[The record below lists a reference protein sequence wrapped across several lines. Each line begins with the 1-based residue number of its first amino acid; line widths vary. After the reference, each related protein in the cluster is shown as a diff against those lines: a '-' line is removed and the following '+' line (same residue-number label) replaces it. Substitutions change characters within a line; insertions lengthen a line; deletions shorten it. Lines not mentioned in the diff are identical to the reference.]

1 MKSFINN
8 NTEKI
13 FITGEKKL
21 IGSVKVSGAKNAAL
35 PLMALSLIINE
46 GYNLNNVPD
55 LADTRL
61 MSNLLINLGIKIDWK
76 KGNLNFDGKPKK
88 DEASYDL
95 VRQMRASIL
104 VLGPL
109 LVSKG
114 SAKVP
119 LPGGCAI
126 GSRPIDLHV
135 MVMEALGA
143 KIIFDSG
150 FIIGSIND
158 EGLKGAIINFP
169 KVSVGATES
178 AIMTAVLANGQT
190 KILNAA
196 KEPEI
201 TDLANCL
208 NKAGGDIKGVG
219 TNTLIINGVRKLNK
233 VSHSVVSDR
242 IEAGSFAIASS
253 ITKGNVEINNINPK
267 NLTEFINVLK
277 YTGSEIEI
285 SENSIK
291 VMCLQRP
298 RPLNVATDPYPGFP
312 TDLQAQ
318 YMALM
323 AIANGKTLIKETIF
337 ENRFMH
343 VPELMRMGAK
353 IFVNHQ
359 EAKVQGVKKL
369 KGAKVMASDLRASM
383 CLILG
388 ALAACG
394 TSEIDG
400 IFHLD
405 RGYEN
410 LESKLSNLGAIIK
423 RSNRE
428 I

>member
-1 MKSFINN
+1 MNSFTNN

-13 FITGEKKL
+13 YITGEQKL
-21 IGSVKVSGAKNAAL
+21 TGSVNISGAKNAAL
-35 PLMALSLIINE
+35 PLMTLSLIINKDF
-46 GYNLNNVPD
+46 NLYNVPD

-61 MSNLLINLGIKIDWK
+61 MSNLLVDLGIEINWK
-76 KGNLNFDGKPKK
+76 KGILNFNGKPKK

-109 LVSKG
+109 LASKG

-143 KIIFDSG
+143 NVTFDSG
-150 FIIGSIND
+150 FIISSLSN
-158 EGLKGAIINFP
+158 EGLKGGVINFP

-178 AIMTAVLANGQT
+178 AIMTAVLAKGQT
-190 KILNAA
+190 KIFNAA
-196 KEPEI
+196 REPEV

-208 NKAGGDIKGVG
+208 NKAGADIKGIG
-219 TNTLIINGVRKLNK
+219 TDILIINGVKELNK

-253 ITKGNVEINNINPK
+253 ITMGNVEINNINPK
-267 NLTEFINVLK
+267 NLTEFTNVLK
-277 YTGSEIEI
+277 LTGSKVEIF
-285 SENSIK
+285 ENSMK
-291 VMCLQRP
+291 VSCSQKP
-298 RPLNVATDPYPGFP
+298 KTHDVKTDPYPGFP

-323 AIANGKTLIKETIF
+323 AIANGKTLIRETIF

-353 IFVNHQ
+353 IFVNQQ
-359 EAKVQGVKKL
+359 EAEIHGVKKL
-369 KGAKVMASDLRASM
+369 KGARVMASDLRASM
-383 CLILG
+383 CLILA
-388 ALAACG
+388 ALAASG

-400 IFHLD
+400 LNHLD

-410 LESKLSNLGAIIK
+410 LEDKLTNLGAIIK
-423 RSNRE
+423 RSN
-428 I
+428 

>member
-1 MKSFINN
+1 MRDFPNYNS
-8 NTEKI
+8 EKI
-13 FITGEKKL
+13 FITGENKL
-21 IGSVKVSGAKNAAL
+21 NGKVKISGAKNAAL
-35 PLMALSLIINE
+35 PLMALSLIINKDFT
-46 GYNLNNVPD
+46 LFNVPD

-61 MSNLLINLGIKIDWK
+61 MSSLLIDLGINIDWK
-76 KGNLNFDGKPKK
+76 NGKVDFNGAPKK

-95 VRQMRASIL
+95 VRKMRASIL

-109 LVSKG
+109 LASRG

-135 MVMEALGA
+135 MVMETLGA
-143 KIIFDSG
+143 KIYFDSG
-150 FIIGSIND
+150 FIIGSLD
-158 EGLKGAIINFP
+158 TDGLRGGVINFP

-178 AIMTAVLANGQT
+178 AIMTAVLAKGQT
-190 KILNAA
+190 KIINAA
-196 KEPEI
+196 QEPEI

-208 NKAGGDIKGVG
+208 NKAGADINGIG
-219 TNTLIINGVRKLNK
+219 TNTIIINGVDHLNK
-233 VSHSVVSDR
+233 VEYAVVSDR

-253 ITKGNVEINNINPK
+253 LTMGNIEIDNVNPK
-267 NLTEFINVLK
+267 NLDKFLKVLAS
-277 YTGSEIEI
+277 TGSKVEVT
-285 SENSIK
+285 ENSI
-291 VMCLQRP
+291 
-298 RPLNVATDPYPGFP
+298 NVSASVKPKPFDIVTEPHPGFP

-323 AIANGKTLIKETIF
+323 SIANGETFIKETIF

-353 IFVNHQ
+353 ISVNNE
-359 EAKVQGVKKL
+359 EAIVTGVRKL
-369 KGAKVMASDLRASM
+369 KGSKVMASDLRASM

-388 ALAACG
+388 ALAASG

-400 IFHLD
+400 VFHLD

-410 LESKLSNLGAIIK
+410 LEDKLSNLGANIK
-423 RSNRE
+423 RSV
-428 I
+428 

>member
-1 MKSFINN
+1 MRDFPNYNS
-8 NTEKI
+8 EKI
-13 FITGEKKL
+13 FITGENKL
-21 IGSVKVSGAKNAAL
+21 NGKVKISGAKNAAL
-35 PLMALSLIINE
+35 PLMALSLIINKDFT
-46 GYNLNNVPD
+46 LFNVPD

-61 MSNLLINLGIKIDWK
+61 MSSLLINLGINIDWK
-76 KGNLNFDGKPKK
+76 NGKVDFNGAPKK

-95 VRQMRASIL
+95 VRKMRASIL

-109 LVSKG
+109 LASRG

-135 MVMEALGA
+135 MVMETLGA
-143 KIIFDSG
+143 KIYFDSG
-150 FIIGSIND
+150 FIIGSLD
-158 EGLKGAIINFP
+158 TDGLRGGVINFP

-178 AIMTAVLANGQT
+178 AIMTAVLAKGQT
-190 KILNAA
+190 KIINAA
-196 KEPEI
+196 QEPEI

-208 NKAGGDIKGVG
+208 NKAGADINGIG
-219 TNTLIINGVRKLNK
+219 TNTIIINGVDHLNK
-233 VSHSVVSDR
+233 VEYAVVSDR

-253 ITKGNVEINNINPK
+253 LTMGNIEIDNVNPK
-267 NLTEFINVLK
+267 NLDKFLKVLAS
-277 YTGSEIEI
+277 TGSKVEVT
-285 SENSIK
+285 ENSIN
-291 VMCLQRP
+291 VSASVRP
-298 RPLNVATDPYPGFP
+298 KPFNIVTEPHPGFP

-323 AIANGKTLIKETIF
+323 SIANGKTFIKETIF

-353 IFVNHQ
+353 IDVKNQ
-359 EAKVQGVKKL
+359 EAVVTGVRKL
-369 KGAKVMASDLRASM
+369 KGSKVMASDLRASM

-388 ALAACG
+388 ALVASG

-400 IFHLD
+400 VFHLD

-410 LESKLSNLGAIIK
+410 LEDKLSNLGANIK
-423 RSNRE
+423 RSV
-428 I
+428 

>member
-1 MKSFINN
+1 MRDFPSYNS
-8 NTEKI
+8 EKI
-13 FITGEKKL
+13 FITGENKL
-21 IGSVKVSGAKNAAL
+21 NGKVKISGAKNAAL
-35 PLMALSLIINE
+35 PLMALSLIINKDFT
-46 GYNLNNVPD
+46 LFNVPD

-61 MSNLLINLGIKIDWK
+61 MSSLLIDLGINIDWK
-76 KGNLNFDGKPKK
+76 NGKVDFNGAPKK

-95 VRQMRASIL
+95 VRKMRASIL

-109 LVSKG
+109 LASRG

-135 MVMEALGA
+135 MVMETLGA
-143 KIIFDSG
+143 KIYFDSG
-150 FIIGSIND
+150 FIIGSLD
-158 EGLKGAIINFP
+158 TDGLRGGVINFP

-178 AIMTAVLANGQT
+178 AIMTAVLAKGQT
-190 KILNAA
+190 KIINAA
-196 KEPEI
+196 QEPEI

-208 NKAGGDIKGVG
+208 NKAGADINGIG
-219 TNTLIINGVRKLNK
+219 TNTIIINGVDHLNK
-233 VSHSVVSDR
+233 VEYAVVSDR

-253 ITKGNVEINNINPK
+253 LTMGNIEIDNVNPK
-267 NLTEFINVLK
+267 NLDKFLKVLAS
-277 YTGSEIEI
+277 TGSKVVVT
-285 SENSIK
+285 ENSIN
-291 VMCLQRP
+291 VSASVRP
-298 RPLNVATDPYPGFP
+298 KPFNIVTEPHPGFP

-323 AIANGKTLIKETIF
+323 SIANGETFIKETIF

-353 IFVNHQ
+353 ISVNNE
-359 EAKVQGVKKL
+359 EAIVTGVRKL
-369 KGAKVMASDLRASM
+369 KGSKVMASDLRASM

-388 ALAACG
+388 ALAASG

-400 IFHLD
+400 VFHLD

-410 LESKLSNLGAIIK
+410 LEDKLSNLGANIK
-423 RSNRE
+423 RSV
-428 I
+428 

>member
-1 MKSFINN
+1 MRDFPSYNS
-8 NTEKI
+8 EKI
-13 FITGEKKL
+13 FITGENKL
-21 IGSVKVSGAKNAAL
+21 NGKVKISGAKNAAL
-35 PLMALSLIINE
+35 PLMALSLIINKDFT
-46 GYNLNNVPD
+46 LFNVPD

-61 MSNLLINLGIKIDWK
+61 MSSLLIDLGINIDWK
-76 KGNLNFDGKPKK
+76 NGKVDFNGAPKK

-95 VRQMRASIL
+95 VRKMRASIL

-109 LVSKG
+109 LASRG

-135 MVMEALGA
+135 MVMETLGA
-143 KIIFDSG
+143 KIYFDSG
-150 FIIGSIND
+150 FIIGSLD
-158 EGLKGAIINFP
+158 TDGLRGGVINFP

-178 AIMTAVLANGQT
+178 AIMTAVLAKGQT
-190 KILNAA
+190 KIINAA
-196 KEPEI
+196 QEPEI

-208 NKAGGDIKGVG
+208 NKAGADINGIG
-219 TNTLIINGVRKLNK
+219 TNTIIINGVDHLNK
-233 VSHSVVSDR
+233 VEYAVVSDR

-253 ITKGNVEINNINPK
+253 LTMGNIEIDNVNPK
-267 NLTEFINVLK
+267 NLDKFLKVLAS
-277 YTGSEIEI
+277 TGSKVEVT
-285 SENSIK
+285 ENSIN
-291 VMCLQRP
+291 VSASVRP
-298 RPLNVATDPYPGFP
+298 KPFNIVTEPHPGFP

-323 AIANGKTLIKETIF
+323 SIANGETFIKETIF

-353 IFVNHQ
+353 ISVNNE
-359 EAKVQGVKKL
+359 EAIVTGVRKL
-369 KGAKVMASDLRASM
+369 KGSKVMASDLRASM

-388 ALAACG
+388 ALAASG

-400 IFHLD
+400 VFHLD

-410 LESKLSNLGAIIK
+410 LEDKLSNLGANIK
-423 RSNRE
+423 RSV
-428 I
+428 

>member
-1 MKSFINN
+1 MRDFPNYNS
-8 NTEKI
+8 EKI
-13 FITGEKKL
+13 FITGENKL
-21 IGSVKVSGAKNAAL
+21 NGKVKISGAKNAAL
-35 PLMALSLIINE
+35 PLMALSLIINKDFT
-46 GYNLNNVPD
+46 LFNVPD

-61 MSNLLINLGIKIDWK
+61 MSSLLINLGINIDWK
-76 KGNLNFDGKPKK
+76 NGKIDFNGAPKK

-95 VRQMRASIL
+95 VRKMRASIL

-109 LVSKG
+109 LASRG

-135 MVMEALGA
+135 MVMETLGA
-143 KIIFDSG
+143 KIYFDSG
-150 FIIGSIND
+150 FIIGSLD
-158 EGLKGAIINFP
+158 TDGLRGGVINFP

-178 AIMTAVLANGQT
+178 AIMTAVLAKGQT
-190 KILNAA
+190 KIINAA
-196 KEPEI
+196 QEPEI

-208 NKAGGDIKGVG
+208 NKAGADINGIG
-219 TNTLIINGVRKLNK
+219 TNTIIINGVDHLNK
-233 VSHSVVSDR
+233 VEYAVVSDR

-253 ITKGNVEINNINPK
+253 LTMGNIEIDNVNPK
-267 NLTEFINVLK
+267 NLDKFLKVLAS
-277 YTGSEIEI
+277 TGSKVEVT
-285 SENSIK
+285 ENSIN
-291 VMCLQRP
+291 VSASVRP
-298 RPLNVATDPYPGFP
+298 KPFNIVTEPHPGFP

-323 AIANGKTLIKETIF
+323 SIANGETFIKETIF

-353 IFVNHQ
+353 ISVNNE
-359 EAKVQGVKKL
+359 EAIVTGVRKL
-369 KGAKVMASDLRASM
+369 KGSKVMASDLRASM

-388 ALAACG
+388 ALAASG

-400 IFHLD
+400 VFHLD

-410 LESKLSNLGAIIK
+410 LEDKLSNLGANIK
-423 RSNRE
+423 RSV
-428 I
+428 

>member
-1 MKSFINN
+1 MISFTNN
-8 NTEKI
+8 NIEKI
-13 FITGEKKL
+13 YITGKKKL
-21 IGSVKVSGAKNAAL
+21 TGSVNISGAKNAAL
-35 PLMALSLIINE
+35 PLMALSLIINKDF
-46 GYNLNNVPD
+46 NLYNVPD

-61 MSNLLINLGIKIDWK
+61 MSNLLIDLGVKINWN
-76 KGNLNFDGKPKK
+76 KGNVNFYGKPKK

-109 LVSKG
+109 LASKG

-135 MVMEALGA
+135 KVMESLGA
-143 KIIFDSG
+143 NIIFDGG
-150 FIIGSIND
+150 FIIGSLSN
-158 EGLKGAIINFP
+158 EGLKGGNIKFP

-178 AIMTAVLANGQT
+178 AIMTAVLAKGQT
-190 KILNAA
+190 KIYNAA
-196 KEPEI
+196 REPEI
-201 TDLANCL
+201 SDLANCL
-208 NKAGGDIKGVG
+208 NQAGADIKGIG
-219 TNTLIINGVRKLNK
+219 TDILIINGVKELNQ

-253 ITKGNVEINNINPK
+253 ITMGDVEINNVCTK
-267 NLTEFINVLK
+267 NLTEFINVLR
-277 YTGSEIEI
+277 YTGSKVEI
-285 SENSIK
+285 SNNSINVSNSK
-291 VMCLQRP
+291 RP
-298 RPLNVATDPYPGFP
+298 RPFDVVTNPYPGFP

-323 AIANGKTLIKETIF
+323 AIADGKTLIRETIF

-343 VPELMRMGAK
+343 APELMRMGAK
-353 IFVNHQ
+353 ISINHQ
-359 EAKVQGVKKL
+359 EAEICGVKKL

-388 ALAACG
+388 ALAASG

-400 IFHLD
+400 LYHLD
-405 RGYEN
+405 RGYE
-410 LESKLSNLGAIIK
+410 KLTDKLTNIGAIIK
-423 RSNRE
+423 RSN
-428 I
+428 

>member
-1 MKSFINN
+1 MRDFPNYNS
-8 NTEKI
+8 EKI
-13 FITGEKKL
+13 FITGENKL
-21 IGSVKVSGAKNAAL
+21 NGKVKISGAKNAAL
-35 PLMALSLIINE
+35 PLMALSLIINKDFT
-46 GYNLNNVPD
+46 LFNVPD

-61 MSNLLINLGIKIDWK
+61 MSSLLIDLGINIDWK
-76 KGNLNFDGKPKK
+76 NGKVDFNGAPKK

-95 VRQMRASIL
+95 VRKMRASIL

-109 LVSKG
+109 LASRG

-135 MVMEALGA
+135 MVMETLGA
-143 KIIFDSG
+143 KIYFDSG
-150 FIIGSIND
+150 FIIGSLD
-158 EGLKGAIINFP
+158 TDGLRGGVIDFP

-178 AIMTAVLANGQT
+178 AIMTAVLAKGQT
-190 KILNAA
+190 KIINAA
-196 KEPEI
+196 QEPEI

-208 NKAGGDIKGVG
+208 NKAGADINGIG
-219 TNTLIINGVRKLNK
+219 TNTIIINGVDHLNK
-233 VSHSVVSDR
+233 VEYSVVSDR

-253 ITKGNVEINNINPK
+253 LTMGNIEIDNVNPK
-267 NLTEFINVLK
+267 NLDKFLKVLAS
-277 YTGSEIEI
+277 TGSKVEIT
-285 SENSIK
+285 ENSIN
-291 VMCLQRP
+291 VSAFVRP
-298 RPLNVATDPYPGFP
+298 KPFDIVTEPHPGFP

-323 AIANGKTLIKETIF
+323 SIANGKTFIKETIF

-353 IFVNHQ
+353 ISVNNE
-359 EAKVQGVKKL
+359 EAIVTGVRKL
-369 KGAKVMASDLRASM
+369 KGSKVMASDLRASM

-388 ALAACG
+388 ALAASG

-400 IFHLD
+400 VFHLD

-410 LESKLSNLGAIIK
+410 LEDKLSNLGANIK
-423 RSNRE
+423 RSV
-428 I
+428 

>member
-1 MKSFINN
+1 MRDFPNYNS
-8 NTEKI
+8 EKI
-13 FITGEKKL
+13 FITGENKL
-21 IGSVKVSGAKNAAL
+21 NGKVKISGAKNAAL
-35 PLMALSLIINE
+35 PLMALSLIINKDFT
-46 GYNLNNVPD
+46 LFNVPD

-61 MSNLLINLGIKIDWK
+61 MSSLLINLGINIDWK
-76 KGNLNFDGKPKK
+76 NGKINFNGAPKK

-95 VRQMRASIL
+95 VRKMRASIL

-109 LVSKG
+109 LASRG

-135 MVMEALGA
+135 MVMETLGA
-143 KIIFDSG
+143 KIYFDSG
-150 FIIGSIND
+150 FIIGSLD
-158 EGLKGAIINFP
+158 TDGLRGGVINFP

-178 AIMTAVLANGQT
+178 AIMTAVLAKGQT
-190 KILNAA
+190 KIINAA
-196 KEPEI
+196 QEPEI

-208 NKAGGDIKGVG
+208 NKAGADINGIG
-219 TNTLIINGVRKLNK
+219 TNTIIINGVDHLNK
-233 VSHSVVSDR
+233 VEYAVVSDR

-253 ITKGNVEINNINPK
+253 LTMGNIEIDNVNPK
-267 NLTEFINVLK
+267 NLDKFLKVLAS
-277 YTGSEIEI
+277 TGSKVEVT
-285 SENSIK
+285 ENSIN
-291 VMCLQRP
+291 VSASLRP
-298 RPLNVATDPYPGFP
+298 KPFDIVTEPHPGFP

-323 AIANGKTLIKETIF
+323 SIANGETFIKETIF

-353 IFVNHQ
+353 ISVNNE
-359 EAKVQGVKKL
+359 EAIVTGVRKL
-369 KGAKVMASDLRASM
+369 KGSKVMASDLRASM

-388 ALAACG
+388 ALAASG

-400 IFHLD
+400 VFHLD

-410 LESKLSNLGAIIK
+410 LEDKLSNLGANIK
-423 RSNRE
+423 RSV
-428 I
+428 

>member
-1 MKSFINN
+1 MRDLPSYNS
-8 NTEKI
+8 EKI
-13 FITGEKKL
+13 FITGENKL
-21 IGSVKVSGAKNAAL
+21 NGKVKISGAKNAAL
-35 PLMALSLIINE
+35 PLMALSLIINKDFT
-46 GYNLNNVPD
+46 LFNVPD

-61 MSNLLINLGIKIDWK
+61 MSSLLIDLGINIDWK
-76 KGNLNFDGKPKK
+76 NGNIDFNGAPKK

-95 VRQMRASIL
+95 VRKMRASIL

-109 LVSKG
+109 LASRG

-135 MVMEALGA
+135 MVMETLGA
-143 KIIFDSG
+143 KIYFDSG
-150 FIIGSIND
+150 FIIGSLD
-158 EGLKGAIINFP
+158 TDGLRGGVINFP

-178 AIMTAVLANGQT
+178 AIMTAVLAKGQT
-190 KILNAA
+190 KIINAA
-196 KEPEI
+196 QEPEI

-208 NKAGGDIKGVG
+208 NKAGADINGIG
-219 TNTLIINGVRKLNK
+219 TNTIIINGVDHLNK
-233 VSHSVVSDR
+233 VEYSVVSDR

-253 ITKGNVEINNINPK
+253 LTMGNIEIDNVNPK
-267 NLTEFINVLK
+267 NLDKFLKVLAS
-277 YTGSEIEI
+277 TGSKVEVT
-285 SENSIK
+285 ENSIN
-291 VMCLQRP
+291 VSASVRP
-298 RPLNVATDPYPGFP
+298 KPFNIVTEPHPGFP

-323 AIANGKTLIKETIF
+323 SIANGETFIKETIF

-353 IFVNHQ
+353 IFVKNE
-359 EAKVQGVKKL
+359 EAIVTGVRKL
-369 KGAKVMASDLRASM
+369 KGSKVMASDLRASM

-388 ALAACG
+388 ALAASG

-400 IFHLD
+400 VFHLD

-410 LESKLSNLGAIIK
+410 LEDKLSNLGANIK
-423 RSNRE
+423 RSM
-428 I
+428 

>member
-1 MKSFINN
+1 MNSLTYNN
-8 NTEKI
+8 VEKI
-13 FITGEKKL
+13 YITGEKKL
-21 IGSVKVSGAKNAAL
+21 TGSVNISGAKNAAL
-35 PLMALSLIINE
+35 PLMALSLIINKNF
-46 GYNLNNVPD
+46 NLYNVPD

-61 MSNLLINLGIKIDWK
+61 MSNLLIDLGIEIKWK
-76 KGNLNFDGKPKK
+76 KGNLNFNGKPKR

-109 LVSKG
+109 LASKG

-126 GSRPIDLHV
+126 GSRPIDLHI

-143 KIIFDSG
+143 NITFDSG
-150 FIIGSIND
+150 FIIGSLCN
-158 EGLKGAIINFP
+158 EGLKGGVIKFP

-178 AIMTAVLANGQT
+178 AIMTAVLAKGQT
-190 KILNAA
+190 KIFNAA
-196 KEPEI
+196 REPEV

-208 NKAGGDIKGVG
+208 NKAGADINGIG
-219 TNTLIINGVRKLNK
+219 TDILIINGVKELK
-233 VSHSVVSDR
+233 QVSHSVVSDR

-253 ITKGNVEINNINPK
+253 ITMGNIEINNINPK
-267 NLTEFINVLK
+267 NLTEFINSLK
-277 YTGSEIEI
+277 LTGSKVEI
-285 SENSIK
+285 SHNSMNVSCSK
-291 VMCLQRP
+291 RP
-298 RPLNVATDPYPGFP
+298 KAHNISTDPYPGFP

-323 AIANGKTLIKETIF
+323 AIADGKTLIRETIF

-343 VPELMRMGAK
+343 VPELTRMGAK
-353 IFVNHQ
+353 ILINRQ
-359 EAKVQGVKKL
+359 EAEIYGVKKL

-383 CLILG
+383 CLIIG
-388 ALAACG
+388 ALAASG

-400 IFHLD
+400 LYHLD

-410 LESKLSNLGAIIK
+410 LENKLTNLGAIIK
-423 RSNRE
+423 RSN
-428 I
+428 

>member
-1 MKSFINN
+1 MRDFPNYNS
-8 NTEKI
+8 EKI
-13 FITGEKKL
+13 FITGENKL
-21 IGSVKVSGAKNAAL
+21 NGKVKISGAKNAAL
-35 PLMALSLIINE
+35 PLMALSLIINKDFT
-46 GYNLNNVPD
+46 LFNVPD

-61 MSNLLINLGIKIDWK
+61 MSSLLIDLGINIDWK
-76 KGNLNFDGKPKK
+76 NGKVDFNGAPKK

-95 VRQMRASIL
+95 VRKMRASIL

-109 LVSKG
+109 LASRG

-135 MVMEALGA
+135 MVMETLGA
-143 KIIFDSG
+143 KIYFDSG
-150 FIIGSIND
+150 FIIGSLD
-158 EGLKGAIINFP
+158 TDGLRGGVIEFP

-178 AIMTAVLANGQT
+178 AIMTAVLAKGQT
-190 KILNAA
+190 KIINAA
-196 KEPEI
+196 QEPEI

-208 NKAGGDIKGVG
+208 NKAGADINGIG
-219 TNTLIINGVRKLNK
+219 TNTIIINGVDHLNK
-233 VSHSVVSDR
+233 VEYAVVSDR

-253 ITKGNVEINNINPK
+253 LTMGNIEIDNVNPK
-267 NLTEFINVLK
+267 NLDKFLKVLAS
-277 YTGSEIEI
+277 TGSKVEVI
-285 SENSIK
+285 ENSIN
-291 VMCLQRP
+291 VSASVRP
-298 RPLNVATDPYPGFP
+298 KPFNIVTEPHPGFP

-323 AIANGKTLIKETIF
+323 SIANGETFIKETIF

-353 IFVNHQ
+353 ISVNNE
-359 EAKVQGVKKL
+359 EAIVTGVRKL
-369 KGAKVMASDLRASM
+369 KGSKVMASDLRASM

-388 ALAACG
+388 ALAASG

-400 IFHLD
+400 VFHLD

-410 LESKLSNLGAIIK
+410 LEDKLSNLGANIK
-423 RSNRE
+423 RSV
-428 I
+428 